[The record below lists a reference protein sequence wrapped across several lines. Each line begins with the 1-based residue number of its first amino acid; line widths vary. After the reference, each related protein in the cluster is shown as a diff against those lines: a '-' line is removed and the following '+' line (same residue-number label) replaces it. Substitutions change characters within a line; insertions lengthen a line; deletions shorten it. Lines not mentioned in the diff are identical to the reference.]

1 MNDTQATQLVPVE
14 HVERMIHFA
23 RVEKVLLD
31 DDLSILYGVTTGA
44 LNRAVKRDPG
54 RFPPDFMFQL
64 TAAETR
70 ILKCQIGISSLGL
83 PSKRAGR
90 LVST

>member
-44 LNRAVKRDPG
+44 LIAPSNAIPVVFR
-54 RFPPDFMFQL
+54 L
-64 TAAETR
+64 TS
-70 ILKCQIGISSLGL
+70 CSN
-83 PSKRAGR
+83 
-90 LVST
+90 